1 VNRLIAV
8 MLTLAAAASTVAAA
22 SRIAVVD
29 VKSVYNQ
36 LPSTAALMASEPA
49 APETSEPAAA

>member
-1 VNRLIAV
+1 